1 MPTPVCLLL
10 PLLLLAS
17 QFLPAQASAQDVV
30 DQFAGAQ
37 VLRNAVKAVDVRDV
51 ATGKRVASYQP
62 DVACIPASTQKLIT
76 TAVALDVLG
85 ADHRFVTRL
94 VAGGAVESGTLR
106 GNLYVVGGGDPT
118 LGSSFMDGVP
128 DIAAVVQAWV
138 NAVKQRGITRVTGAV
153 VGDGSYFGT
162 DGAGRGWPW
171 ADLGN
176 YYGAGAYG
184 LNINENSY
192 TLSFTQRQQEG
203 STPPVS
209 GTDPIVPGLTF
220 TNELRSG
227 PRGSGDQA
235 YIFGAPFTYHYF
247 IRGSI
252 PVGTGRFRI
261 RGSIPDPPLLVAQLL
276 TAALKQAGIEV
287 VQPPATH
294 LVVGAL
300 PAGTGE
306 LLDERRSPSLAEIID
321 RTNLTSN
328 NLFAEALLRE
338 VQRARGGGDGELTVV
353 IVDWL
358 EGHGIPTDGL
368 QLQDGSGLSPR
379 NYFPPALMTALLVD
393 RAGEARYRQSIPLAG
408 RTGSLK
414 SVLQGTV
421 AEGRVWGK
429 SGTVD
434 GVRAYAGYIDRPDGR
449 RLAYHIAVNN
459 HTLRGAEL
467 NPLIYGLMRNLCTAG
482 L

>member
-1 MPTPVCLLL
+1 MSGQTGM
-10 PLLLLAS
+10 
-17 QFLPAQASAQDVV
+17 QDVV
-30 DQFAGAQ
+30 DQFAGSQ
-37 VLRNAVKAVDVRDV
+37 VLRNALKAVDVRD
-51 ATGKRVASYQP
+51 ATTGRRVASYQP
-62 DVACIPASTQKLIT
+62 EVACIPASTQKLIT
-76 TAVALDVLG
+76 SAVAMDVLG

-94 VAGGAVESGTLR
+94 VTGGAVEQGVLR
-106 GNLYVVGGGDPT
+106 GHLYVVGGGDPT
-118 LGSSFMDGVP
+118 LGSSRMEGVD
-128 DIAAVVQAWV
+128 DIDAVVQRWV
-138 NAVKQRGITRVTGAV
+138 RAVRQRGITRITGAV

-176 YYGAGAYG
+176 YYGAGTYG

-192 TLSFTQRQQEG
+192 VLSLTQRQQEG

-209 GTDPIVPGLTF
+209 STDPVIPGLVF

-276 TAALKQAGIEV
+276 TVALREAGVEV
-287 VQPPATH
+287 VQSPATH
-294 LVVGAL
+294 LSVGAL
-300 PAGTGE
+300 PEGTGE
-306 LLDERRSPSLAEIID
+306 QLDERRSPPLAEIVD

-328 NLFAEALLRE
+328 NLFAETLLRE
-338 VQRARGGGDGELTVV
+338 VHRTRATAGDDLTEV

-358 EGHGIPTDGL
+358 EARGIATEGL

-379 NYFPPALMTALLVD
+379 NYFPASLMTALLVD
-393 RAGEARYRQSIPLAG
+393 RAGATRWRRSIPLAG
-408 RTGSLK
+408 RSGSLK
-414 SVLQGTV
+414 NVLKGTV

-434 GVRAYAGYIDRPDGR
+434 GVRAYAGYVDRPDGR
-449 RLAYHIAVNN
+449 RLVYHIAVNN
-459 HTLRGAEL
+459 HTLRGAQL
-467 NPLIYGLMRNLCTAG
+467 NPLIYELMRALCTAG